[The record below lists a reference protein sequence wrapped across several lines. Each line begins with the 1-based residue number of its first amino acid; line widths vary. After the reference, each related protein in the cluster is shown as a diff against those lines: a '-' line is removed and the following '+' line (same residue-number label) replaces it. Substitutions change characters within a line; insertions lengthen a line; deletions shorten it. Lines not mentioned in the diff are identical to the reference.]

1 MQLQQLLRMNNV
13 HYFTEDGSL
22 NWNGTIQTSAALA
35 TYIALMAAFLAGIS
49 PLEFALCSAVLMCT
63 WLSFYSAASRPPAHY
78 SEQMVDAV
86 VPSLSESMAEL
97 HSLQG
102 EISAL
107 QAQFSFQTKKRP
119 IAPDDNTE

>member
-1 MQLQQLLRMNNV
+1 MNNV

-35 TYIALMAAFLAGIS
+35 TYIALMGAFLAGIS
-49 PLEFALCSAVLMCT
+49 PLEFALCSAVLLCS
-63 WLSFYSAASRPPAHY
+63 WLSFYSTASRHSPAHY
-78 SEQMVDAV
+78 SAQTVDAV

-119 IAPDDNTE
+119 IAPDDNTD

>member
-1 MQLQQLLRMNNV
+1 MN
-13 HYFTEDGSL
+13 
-22 NWNGTIQTSAALA
+22 WKGTMQTSAAIA
-35 TYIALMAAFLAGIS
+35 TYIALMGAFLAGIS
-49 PLEFALCSAVLMCT
+49 PLEFALCSAVLLCS
-63 WLSFYSAASRPPAHY
+63 WLSFYSVASRRPPAHH
-78 SEQMVDAV
+78 SEQTVDAV

-119 IAPDDNTE
+119 IAPDDNVE